1 MIKNMNS
8 FHPKYY
14 MVFDVESV
22 GLHGEGFAVGWV
34 VIDTRG
40 KEITAMMHACA
51 SIKCNGSES
60 GHAWVKE
67 NVPNFEVNCEN
78 PSQVRNYF
86 WHEWM
91 LWKNKGAQ
99 LFADCAWPVEARFL
113 IQCVEE
119 NMIQREWEGPYPL
132 HDIASYTMPL
142 GNDPLATHERL
153 PSELPIHNP
162 LCDAR
167 QSARILFESFHRRDE
182 ACEALL

>member
-1 MIKNMNS
+1 MNA

-34 VIDTRG
+34 VIDEKG
-40 KEITAMMHACA
+40 KEVDSDIAACRHEA
-51 SIKCNGSES
+51 CFGSEKNKK
-60 GHAWVKE
+60 WVSE
-67 NVPNFEVNCEN
+67 NVPFISKEFNHTCEV
-78 PSQVRNYF
+78 RDYF
-86 WHEWM
+86 WKA
-91 LWKNKGAQ
+91 WKRWKKNGAQ

-113 IQCVEE
+113 AKCVDDDPES
-119 NMIQREWEGPYPL
+119 REWEGPYPL

-153 PSELPIHNP
+153 PSEMPVHNP

-167 QSARILFESFHRRDE
+167 QSARILFESFHFRDE
-182 ACEALL
+182 VQKALI